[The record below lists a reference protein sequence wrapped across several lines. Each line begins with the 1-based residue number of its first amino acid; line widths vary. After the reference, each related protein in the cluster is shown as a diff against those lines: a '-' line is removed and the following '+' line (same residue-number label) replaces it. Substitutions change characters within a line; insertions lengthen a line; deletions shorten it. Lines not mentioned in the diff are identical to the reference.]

1 MCDKTFVKQFRE
13 FAADKGCV
21 AIKQFGPVDM
31 DQFYGVWRDGV
42 RAKGKK
48 LERLNGLFNFV

>member
-1 MCDKTFVKQFRE
+1 MRQNLRQAVSRV
-13 FAADKGCV
+13 AADKGCV

-48 LERLNGLFNFV
+48 LERRNGLFNFV

>member
-1 MCDKTFVKQFRE
+1 
-13 FAADKGCV
+13 
-21 AIKQFGPVDM
+21 M

-42 RAKGKK
+42 RTKGKK